1 MRQRKRYFAS
11 LSMTIWAGLL
21 LAGCDPEPVPVQSEV
36 ESTGQATVT
45 FTFGVQEYEETGTK
59 SVAAD
64 IADDEVDR
72 IDIFSYDAEG
82 KALQHK
88 VIGGGSTALDL
99 SSVSFIDA
107 GPNGEIRRYLVM
119 ANLDQDSAE
128 YIATLEQGKLCS
140 YPEGFIPWSAGNCRP
155 GRPLM
160 GATVRIGFSSGATN
174 STSVT
179 LMRYMSKFEIGTVT
193 AEFWGTPDQFRNV
206 YLNHI
211 VFSNSWDLV
220 RICQTNPAYFTGDPQ
235 EIFGTKGWTTGGKFG
250 NPSGYIYYQANEF
263 MGQDDWGRYGL
274 TYAVMDGT
282 YNQGNYGGRGLLDQ
296 DYKYLYNNNYMQ
308 AKNSINLDAP
318 ESLKTVS
325 QQSWDTNAYLDVNN
339 GRLCHEYEGS
349 TGPFA
354 VNKVF
359 YSLPTYFTVTYSDP
373 AYDVSGQDRAHKLVI
388 AVKING
394 KNYYYP
400 IRLLHLQPNMLYR
413 IKNITLKGEP
423 TEYPNVW
430 LRGNVVS
437 RSMAA
442 TKAEITGQ
450 AGNDG
455 SAGHDVNQWKV
466 HGNVAEIEDLVLYGA
481 DTYSE
486 EEGL

>member
-1 MRQRKRYFAS
+1 MRRT
-11 LSMTIWAGLL
+11 TIRLL
-21 LAGCDPEPVPVQSEV
+21 IPAVLVALAGCNPEPLAEPSEV
-36 ESTGQATVT
+36 ESTGQVTVT
-45 FTFGVQEYEETGTK
+45 ISFGIQPYDETETK

-64 IADDEVDR
+64 IVDDEVDR
-72 IDIFSYDAEG
+72 IDIFSYDTDG
-82 KALQHK
+82 KAIAHK

-99 SSVSFIDA
+99 ATVSFKDA
-107 GPNGEIRRYLVM
+107 GINGEVRRYLVM
-119 ANLDQDSAE
+119 ANLDPDSAE
-128 YIATLEQGKLCS
+128 YIATLEQGTLYS
-140 YPEGFIPWSAGNCRP
+140 YPQGFIPWSAGNCRP

-160 GATVRIGFSSGATN
+160 GATAKITFSSSSTATAA
-174 STSVT
+174 VT

-193 AEFWGTPDQFRNV
+193 AEFWGSPDQFRNV

-220 RICQTNPAYFTGDPQ
+220 RICQTNPKYFSGDAQ
-235 EIFGTKGWTTGGKFG
+235 DIFGTLGWTTGGKFG
-250 NPSGYIYYQANEF
+250 NPDGYIYYQANEF
-263 MGQDDWGRYGL
+263 MGQDDWSRYGL

-282 YNQGNYGGRGLLDQ
+282 YNQGDYGGTGLLDN
-296 DYKYLYNNNYMQ
+296 DYNYLYNNNYMQ
-308 AKNSINLDAP
+308 EKSSINLDAP

-325 QQSWDTNAYLDVNN
+325 QHSWDTNAYLDVNN

-354 VNKVF
+354 VNRVF

-373 AYDVSGQDRAHKLVI
+373 AFNVTGQDRAHKLVL

-413 IKNITLKGEP
+413 IRNITLKGEP

-437 RSMAA
+437 RSVAS
-442 TKAEITGQ
+442 TKAPKEE
-450 AGNDG
+450 
-455 SAGHDVNQWKV
+455 NQWRV
-466 HGNVAEIEDLVLYGA
+466 HGNVAEIDNLVLYGM
-481 DTYSE
+481 DSYSE

>member
-1 MRQRKRYFAS
+1 MRRKTIRYLIPAV
-11 LSMTIWAGLL
+11 LAA
-21 LAGCDPEPVPVQSEV
+21 LAGCDPEPLPAPAEAESSGQEV
-36 ESTGQATVT
+36 VT
-45 FTFGVQEYEETGTK
+45 FSFGVKGYDEPATK

-72 IDIFSYDAEG
+72 IDIFSYDNEG
-82 KALQHK
+82 KAIAHK
-88 VIGGGSTALDL
+88 VIGGGDSALDL
-99 SSVSFIDA
+99 STVSFTDA
-107 GPNGEIRRYLVM
+107 GLGGEVRRYLVM
-119 ANLDQDSAE
+119 ANLDLDSAE
-128 YIATLEQGKLCS
+128 YIATLEQTSLYS
-140 YPEGFIPWSAGNCRP
+140 YPQGFIPWSAGNCRP
-155 GRPLM
+155 NRPLM
-160 GATVRIGFSSGATN
+160 GATAKVIFSASTTATVN
-174 STSVT
+174 VT

-220 RICQTNPAYFTGDPQ
+220 RICQTNPRYFSGDAQ
-235 EIFGTKGWTTGGKFG
+235 DIFGTLGWTTGGKFG
-250 NPSGYIYYQANEF
+250 NPSGYIYYQANQF
-263 MGQDDWGRYGL
+263 MGQDDWGRYNL

-282 YNQGNYGGRGLLDQ
+282 YNQGNYGGRGLLNK

-349 TGPFA
+349 TGPFT

-359 YSLPTYFTVTYSDP
+359 YSLPTYFTVTYTDP
-373 AYDVSGQDRAHKLVI
+373 AYDVSGQDRAHKLVL

-437 RSMAA
+437 RAAA
-442 TKAEITGQ
+442 TKAEIAGQ
-450 AGNDG
+450 AGN
-455 SAGHDVNQWKV
+455 DVNQWKV
-466 HGNVAEIEDLVLYGA
+466 HGNVAEIDNLVLYGA
-481 DTYSE
+481 DAYSE

>member
-1 MRQRKRYFAS
+1 MKRT
-11 LSMTIWAGLL
+11 TIRYLIPTVLMA
-21 LAGCDPEPVPVQSEV
+21 LAGCVPEPIPSQV

-45 FTFGVQEYEETGTK
+45 FTFGIQEYNESGTK

-82 KALQHK
+82 KALRHK

-99 SSVSFIDA
+99 SSVSFTDA
-107 GPNGEIRRYLVM
+107 GANGEIRRYLIM
-119 ANLDQDSAE
+119 ANLDADSAE
-128 YIATLEQGKLCS
+128 YIGALEQGKLCS

-155 GRPLM
+155 GRPIM
-160 GATVRIGFSSGATN
+160 GATARFGFSNGAAD
-174 STSVT
+174 VPVM

-220 RICQTNPAYFTGDPQ
+220 RICQTDPRYFSGDPQ
-235 EIFGTKGWTTGGKFG
+235 DIFGTKGWTTGGKFG

-263 MGQDDWGRYGL
+263 MGQDDWGRYGI

-282 YNQGNYGGRGLLDQ
+282 YNQGNYGGQGLLAQ

-442 TKAEITGQ
+442 TKAEIAGQ

-481 DTYSE
+481 DAYSE